1 MYENN
6 VYPQIIRNKYVFFP
20 DKCPGDKFEK
30 DGKCKGKYT
39 LIKPYWN
46 V

>member
-1 MYENN
+1 MFTLKLLEINTC
-6 VYPQIIRNKYVFFP
+6 FFP
-20 DKCPGDKFEK
+20 DKCPDDKFEK